1 MKYILR
7 IDALGKFPE
16 VAIDKKRYD
25 SLCHAKEA
33 LLNGLEM
40 EEKYEILVS
49 NYLELEEKIQ
59 KHIISAMARRP
70 SSYEDFFE
78 ARMEFNIRLVN
89 LLTAGRLYKDQLHRH
104 VRSIVPQIPDIKENI
119 NQQFSTQYD
128 ENIEYRF
135 IEELRNHVQHKGTPV
150 HWTQYN
156 FYRGEK
162 DQEHLL
168 FYSMELASQ
177 KNHLKEDKNFK
188 KRLLEELPDKI
199 DLKMAVRVYVECTSK
214 VHCYARKIVD
224 GTLAQSRLLIEQ
236 AISEYKTEYPDLSA
250 GLKVMCLK
258 EGKIVE
264 KKTLLLEWDDIRLK
278 LTQRNAELINL
289 RNRCVISR
297 SKNS

>member
-1 MKYILR
+1 MKYILK

-16 VAIDKKRYD
+16 IDIDKKRYD
-25 SLCHAKEA
+25 SLCHAKEV

-59 KHIISAMARRP
+59 KHTVLAMARRP
-70 SSYEDFFE
+70 GSYEDFFE

-89 LLTAGRLYKDQLHRH
+89 LLTSARLYKDQLHRH
-104 VRSIVPQIPDIKENI
+104 VREIVPQIPDIKEDI
-119 NQQFSTQYD
+119 NKQFSTQYD

-135 IEELRNHVQHKGTPV
+135 IEELRNHVQHRGTPV

-156 FYRGEK
+156 SYRGEK

-177 KNHLKEDKNFK
+177 KDQLKEDKNFK
-188 KRLLEELPDKI
+188 KRLLEELPDKV

-214 VHCYARKIVD
+214 VHCYARKIVED
-224 GTLAQSRLLIEQ
+224 TLAQSRLLVEQ
-236 AISEYKTEYPDLSA
+236 AISEYKIEYPGLFA

-258 EGKIVE
+258 DDKIVE
-264 KKTLLLEWDDIRLK
+264 KRTLLLEWDDIRLK